1 MKKNDRTVFNFILKE
16 VGIEITPLLESLI
29 ANPQKLSTL
38 NNVALERVVK
48 EFAPIYKKYRHY
60 LDGPH
65 ELSLISNFEM
75 SLMWRLN
82 NKPELQKILD
92 N

>member
-38 NNVALERVVK
+38 NNMALEQIVK